1 MQHLFDRDQSLG
13 RLFRLAA
20 RVFPSHHRLKRR
32 GRHDAKLA
40 DVFGGPNDFGALFAV
55 VFRREKEAK
64 EGVGERGSDYGEIGL
79 SSASLYRDF
88 DSIAAP

>member
-40 DVFGGPNDFGALFAV
+40 DVFGGPNDFGALFADA
-55 VFRREKEAK
+55 FRREKEAK
-64 EGVGERGSDYGEIGL
+64 ERVGECGSDFGEIEL
-79 SSASLYRDF
+79 SSASICG
-88 DSIAAP
+88 DSGSFTSS